1 VVVSKALMHVATVII
16 YNKELF
22 KRIMVH
28 KLIQITK
35 IYKEDKVYM

>member
-1 VVVSKALMHVATVII
+1 MVVLKALMLVVTVII

-22 KRIMVH
+22 KIIMVH